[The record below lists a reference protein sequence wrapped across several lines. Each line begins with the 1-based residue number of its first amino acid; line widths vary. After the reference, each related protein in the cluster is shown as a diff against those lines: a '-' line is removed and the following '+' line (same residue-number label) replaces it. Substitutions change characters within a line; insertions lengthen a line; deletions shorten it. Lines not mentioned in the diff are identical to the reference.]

1 MNAQIYFSHATR
13 TFLHATFK
21 NKLQFYCLHGTVTF
35 LYVTISFHN
44 SVFFPKLSVSCKGQ
58 IKGGRSSAI
67 CQYNGD
73 LTFCFVGLY
82 ADLYHIGCPAN
93 VYSINWWPS
102 ANHCRCEY
110 LRVLCIELGKNVA
123 KCHKVI
129 AKL

>member
-1 MNAQIYFSHATR
+1 MQP
-13 TFLHATFK
+13 FK
-21 NKLQFYCLHGTVTF
+21 KNCNFTAYMGTVTF

-58 IKGGRSSAI
+58 IKGGRSSAF

-82 ADLYHIGCPAN
+82 ADLYHIGGPAN
-93 VYSINWWPS
+93 VCSINWWPS
-102 ANHCRCEY
+102 ANNCGCENLQLLY
-110 LRVLCIELGKNVA
+110 IELGKNVA